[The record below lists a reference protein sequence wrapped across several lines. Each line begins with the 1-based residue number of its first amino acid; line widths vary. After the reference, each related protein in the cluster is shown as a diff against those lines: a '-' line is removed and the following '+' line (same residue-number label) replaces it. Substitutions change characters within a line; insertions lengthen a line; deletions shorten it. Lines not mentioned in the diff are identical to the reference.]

1 MAEEAKTGVTISKG
15 REVAKTAP
23 ARALTPF
30 EEMDRMLDRF
40 FEGALPRGWLRPLRW
55 ERPLLGEL
63 TAAEARMPHVDLV
76 ERDEEVVLRAEV
88 PGVEKKDIDVSITG
102 NSVTIKGQTR
112 HEEKEEKGEYYR
124 CEISRGAFSRT
135 VALPAPVDPDR
146 ANASF
151 KDGIL
156 EITLPKVE
164 KAKRRTLKLD

>member
-1 MAEEAKTGVTISKG
+1 
-15 REVAKTAP
+15 
-23 ARALTPF
+23 
-30 EEMDRMLDRF
+30 
-40 FEGALPRGWLRPLRW
+40 
-55 ERPLLGEL
+55 
-63 TAAEARMPHVDLV
+63 MPHVDLV

-146 ANASF
+146 ANANF

>member
-1 MAEEAKTGVTISKG
+1 MAEEAKGGVIVSKG
-15 REVAKTAP
+15 REGAKTTP
-23 ARALTPF
+23 ARAVTPF

-40 FEGALPRGWLRPLRW
+40 FEGAFPSGWLRPLRW
-55 ERPLLGEL
+55 ERPWLSEL
-63 TAAEARMPHVDLV
+63 AAAEVRMPSVDVV

-102 NSVTIKGQTR
+102 NSVTIKGQTK

-135 VALPAPVDPDR
+135 VSLPASVDPDR

>member
-1 MAEEAKTGVTISKG
+1 MAEEAKTGIIVSKG
-15 REVAKTAP
+15 KEAAKTTP
-23 ARALTPF
+23 TRAITPF
-30 EEMDRMLDRF
+30 EEMEHMLDRF
-40 FEGALPRGWLRPLRW
+40 FEGGFPRGWLRSFRW
-55 ERPLLGEL
+55 GRPLLGDL
-63 TAAEARMPHVDLV
+63 AAEVRMPHVDLV

-156 EITLPKVE
+156 EITLPKLE

>member
-1 MAEEAKTGVTISKG
+1 MAEEAKGGVIVSKG
-15 REVAKTAP
+15 REAAKTTP
-23 ARALTPF
+23 ARAITPF
-30 EEMDRMLDRF
+30 EEMEHMLDRF
-40 FEGALPRGWLRPLRW
+40 VEGAFPRGWLRPLRW
-55 ERPLLGEL
+55 ERPWLSEL
-63 TAAEARMPHVDLV
+63 AVAEVRMPSVDVV

-102 NSVTIKGQTR
+102 NSVTIKGQTK
-112 HEEKEEKGEYYR
+112 HEEKEDKGEYYR
-124 CEISRGAFSRT
+124 CEISRGAFSST
-135 VALPAPVDPDR
+135 VSLPAPVDPDR

>member
-1 MAEEAKTGVTISKG
+1 
-15 REVAKTAP
+15 
-23 ARALTPF
+23 
-30 EEMDRMLDRF
+30 
-40 FEGALPRGWLRPLRW
+40 
-55 ERPLLGEL
+55 
-63 TAAEARMPHVDLV
+63 MPHVDLV

-135 VALPAPVDPDR
+135 VALPAQVDPDR
-146 ANASF
+146 ANANF